1 MGLSCDICSHVR
13 RGVGDAFGAGPHT
26 ASPHHSAPHRS
37 VTAAPPSPPPT
48 DSQRPHRGSRHKG
61 LRGRV
66 VRVESSHT
74 PECVSLCLGL
84 PVPPAQLGSLGCR
97 MLTVSYTIAGCC
109 VIYDI
114 DRLPA
119 HPGLA
124 CLPAGTADLRKS
136 WVVVRALRY
145 CVEYC
150 ERLVLQVY
158 SGSTRRQ
165 A

>member
-13 RGVGDAFGAGPHT
+13 RGVGDAFGQASQQPRLTT
-26 ASPHHSAPHRS
+26 AAPHRS
-37 VTAAPPSPPPT
+37 ASVPPPPT